1 MNKITVPLNLEDYIK
16 DTRTIILDSYVT
28 IPQPTVT
35 KTLYSRR
42 INYSSIYD
50 LLTPDESFNQEPISP
65 EAQECI
71 DTINA
76 CVEHSTKLVFGPTE
90 QEKLKIKKLQVLER
104 KQQIQKGWKN
114 YK

>member
-1 MNKITVPLNLEDYIK
+1 MKIFKTYDPSSK
-16 DTRTIILDSYVT
+16 TIIFDDSTT
-28 IPQPTVT
+28 IQLNPAIT

-42 INYSSIYD
+42 INYSTLYD
-50 LLTPDESFNQEPISP
+50 LLTPDENFNQEPISP

-104 KQQIQKGWKN
+104 KQQIQQGWKR